1 MGYKKWGG
9 WITLVLAFFGSLLV
23 LLTFLVKVGL
33 FGPIPS
39 DEELAN
45 IQNNIATEILDESNI
60 VIGRFYV
67 ENRINARDEEISE
80 RIAQTL
86 IATEDARFFNHR
98 GIDLR
103 AWARVFFKTILLSNS
118 SSGGGSTLSQQL
130 AKNLYPRKSYALLSL
145 PINKIREMLIALR
158 LEKIYSKE
166 DLLRLYLN
174 TVPFSDNIY
183 GIKTASAR
191 FFNKPPQ
198 ELKFEEVAVLI
209 GMLKA
214 NTRYNPVR
222 NPNLALERRNTV
234 INQLYKNGYI
244 SENESKVLKEK
255 PLTLNYQKEKMSKT
269 FAGYLK
275 THLEQEC
282 HSLLHQVK
290 KNTGTSYNL
299 YTDGLKIYTTISNS
313 MQRAA
318 EKAVQQEISQ
328 LQSNF
333 VREWGPQNGPWSK
346 QEVIKKEIISS
357 KKYQLLKKQGLSERE
372 IATIFKT
379 PVSME
384 VFDWSQGSKSLKM
397 SPLDSIRYYLSLL
410 NVGFLAINPKSGDI
424 LAWVGGIDHRFF
436 QYDHV
441 KSKRQVGS
449 TFKPILFAQALESGL
464 LPCDY
469 IANQP
474 INFPKYNNWQPKN
487 ADLTYGGL
495 YSMQGALAQSVN
507 VVAARIIERIGAK
520 KVSQL
525 AINLGIEDTP
535 EYPSIALGAVDASLL
550 EMVSAYTVFV
560 NDGQQPNPNLIKR
573 IEDYRGNIIYQA
585 PQPTFRQIIEPEH
598 ARIINTFLSSAIEEG
613 TGKRLR
619 WTYQIKGP
627 LGGKTGTTQ
636 NQSDGWFIGLT
647 PDLIAGVWVGA
658 SSPEI
663 HFKSLGTGQG
673 ANSALPVFGNFLSTY
688 LNGKSISGNFEKPS
702 QTSQALL
709 NCPPVLEEI
718 NIADHIQEAFAH
730 NPDFYRSVLESMNLK
745 ESDLENLSLAQP
757 QESKEEYINR
767 LQEIQ
772 KGKEKRTERK
782 NFWSKLLFKNN
793 QKSDENEK

>member
-1 MGYKKWGG
+1 MRFKKWGG
-9 WITLVLAFFGSLLV
+9 WAALILAFFGSMLV
-23 LLTFLVKVGL
+23 LLTFLVKVGF
-33 FGPIPS
+33 FGLLPT
-39 DEELAN
+39 DQELSN
-45 IQNNIATEILDESNI
+45 IQNNIATEIIDQSHT

-67 ENRINARDEEISE
+67 ENRINAKDAEISK
-80 RIAQTL
+80 IITQTL

-103 AWARVFFKTILLSNS
+103 AWARVFIKTILLSNS

-130 AKNLYPRKSYALLSL
+130 AKNLYPRKSYLILSL

-158 LEKIYSKE
+158 LEKIYSKD

-191 FFNKPPQ
+191 FFNKSPQ
-198 ELKFEEVAVLI
+198 NLNYEEAAVLI

-222 NPNLALERRNTV
+222 NPSLALERRNTV

-244 SENESKVLKEK
+244 NEKESAALKDK
-255 PLTLNYQKEKMSKT
+255 PLTLNYQKEKLSKT

-275 THLEQEC
+275 THLEKVC
-282 HSLLHQVK
+282 HSLLKEVK
-290 KNTGTSYNL
+290 KTSGESYNL

-318 EKAVQQEISQ
+318 EKAVQNEMSQ
-328 LQSNF
+328 LQKNF
-333 VREWGPQNGPWSK
+333 VREWGPQNGPWSN
-346 QEVIKKEIISS
+346 QEIIKKEIISS
-357 KKYQLLKKQGLSERE
+357 KKYRQLKKQGKSEKE

-379 PVSME
+379 PIPME

-441 KSKRQVGS
+441 KARRQVGS
-449 TFKPILFAQALESGL
+449 TFKPILYAQALESGL

-469 IANQP
+469 IDNQP
-474 INFPKYNNWQPKN
+474 INFPKYDNWQPKN

-495 YSMQGALAQSVN
+495 YSMEGALSQSVN
-507 VVAARIIERIGAK
+507 VVAARVIDKIGPE
-520 KVSQL
+520 KVSEL
-525 AINLGIEDTP
+525 AVNLGLNQTP

-550 EMVSAYTVFV
+550 EMVNAYTIFV
-560 NDGQQPNPNLIKR
+560 NDGRQVEPNLIER
-573 IEDYRGNIIYQA
+573 IEDHSGKVIYTA
-585 PQPTFRQIIEPEH
+585 PEPTIQQIIDPEN
-598 ARIINTFLSSAIEEG
+598 ARIINKFLTSAVEEG

-619 WTYQIKGP
+619 WSYQIKGP

-647 PDLIAGVWVGA
+647 PNLVAGVWVGA

-663 HFKSLGTGQG
+663 HFKTLATGQG
-673 ANSALPVFGNFLSTY
+673 ANSALPVFGNFMATY
-688 LNGKSISGNFEKPS
+688 LKDKTISGNFEKPS
-702 QTSQALL
+702 LTSLALL
-709 NCPPVLEEI
+709 DCPPVLEQI
-718 NIADHIQEAFAH
+718 NIADHIKEAFSQ
-730 NPDFYRSVLESMNLK
+730 NPEFYRSVLQSMNLK

-757 QESKEEYINR
+757 LETKEEYINR

-772 KGKEKRTERK
+772 KQKEKRTERK

-793 QKSDENEK
+793 QKSNENEK

>member
-1 MGYKKWGG
+1 MGFKKWGG
-9 WITLVLAFFGSLLV
+9 WAALLLAFFGSLLV
-23 LLTFLVKVGL
+23 LLTFLVKVGF
-33 FGPIPS
+33 FGSIPS
-39 DEELAN
+39 DDELAH
-45 IQNNIATEILDESNI
+45 IQNNIATEILDQSNV

-80 RIAQTL
+80 KVTQTL

-130 AKNLYPRKSYALLSL
+130 AKNLYPRKNYAVLSL

-191 FFNKPPQ
+191 FFNKSPQ
-198 ELKFEEVAVLI
+198 ELKFEEAAVLI

-222 NPNLALERRNTV
+222 NPKLALERRNTV

-244 SENESKVLKEK
+244 SEAESKMLKDK
-255 PLTLNYQKEKMSKT
+255 PLTLNYQKEKLSKT

-282 HSLLHQVK
+282 HSLLKKVR
-290 KNTGTSYNL
+290 KNTGTSYDL

-318 EKAVQQEISQ
+318 EQAVQQELSQ
-328 LQSNF
+328 LQTNF
-333 VREWGPQNGPWSK
+333 VREWGPQNGPWSD
-346 QEVIKKEIISS
+346 QEIIKKEIISS
-357 KKYQLLKKQGLSERE
+357 KKYRHLKNQGLSERE

-384 VFDWSQGSKSLKM
+384 VFDWSQESKSLKM

-410 NVGFLAINPKSGDI
+410 NVGFLAIHPKSGEI

-441 KSKRQVGS
+441 KARRQVGS
-449 TFKPILFAQALESGL
+449 TFKPILYAQALESGL

-469 IANQP
+469 ISNQP
-474 INFPKYNNWQPKN
+474 VSFPKYDNWQPKN
-487 ADLTYGGL
+487 ADLNYGGL
-495 YSMQGALAQSVN
+495 YSMQGAIAESVN
-507 VVAARIIERIGAK
+507 VVAARVIDKIGAE
-520 KVSQL
+520 KVRQL
-525 AINLGIEDTP
+525 AVKLGIKNTP

-550 EMVSAYTVFV
+550 EMVNAYSVFA
-560 NDGQQPNPNLIKR
+560 NEGRQPEPNLIKR
-573 IEDYRGNIIYQA
+573 IEDYQGNVIYKA
-585 PQPTFRQIIEPEH
+585 PKLESRQIIETEN
-598 ARIINTFLSSAIEEG
+598 ARIINTFLTAAVEEG

-619 WTYQIKGP
+619 WSYQIKGP

-636 NQSDGWFIGLT
+636 NQSDGWFIGIT
-647 PDLIAGVWVGA
+647 PELVAGVWVGA
-658 SSPEI
+658 STPEI
-663 HFKSLGTGQG
+663 HFKTLATGQG
-673 ANSALPVFGNFLSTY
+673 ANSALPVFGNFLSSY
-688 LNGKSISGNFEKPS
+688 LKGKTISGNFEKPS
-702 QTSQALL
+702 LASQVLL
-709 NCPPVLEEI
+709 DCPPVLEQM
-718 NIADHIQEAFAH
+718 NIADHIKEAFAE
-730 NPDFYRSVLESMNLK
+730 NPAFYQSVLQSMNLK

-757 QESKEEYINR
+757 RETKEDYINR
-767 LQEIQ
+767 LQAIQ
-772 KGKEKRTERK
+772 RQQEKRTERK

-793 QKSDENEK
+793 QKSNENE

>member
-1 MGYKKWGG
+1 MRLKKWGG
-9 WITLVLAFFGSLLV
+9 WAVLILAFFGSMLV
-23 LLTFLVKVGL
+23 LLTFLVKVGF
-33 FGPIPS
+33 FGQLPS
-39 DEELAN
+39 DKELSN
-45 IQNNIATEILDESNI
+45 IQNNIATEIIDQSNT
-60 VIGRFYV
+60 VIGRYYV
-67 ENRINARDEEISE
+67 ENRINAKDAEISE
-80 RIAQTL
+80 IITQTL

-103 AWARVFFKTILLSNS
+103 AWARVFIKTILLSNS

-130 AKNLYPRKSYALLSL
+130 AKNLYPRKNYLVLSL

-158 LEKIYSKE
+158 LEKIYSKD

-191 FFNKPPQ
+191 FFNKSPQ
-198 ELKFEEVAVLI
+198 DLKYEEAAVLV

-222 NPNLALERRNTV
+222 NPNLAKERRNTV

-244 SENESKVLKEK
+244 NEKESATLKDQ
-255 PLTLNYQKEKMSKT
+255 PLTLNYQKEKLSKT

-282 HSLLHQVK
+282 RSLLKEIK
-290 KNTGTSYNL
+290 KTSGESYNL

-318 EKAVQQEISQ
+318 EKAVQDEMSQ
-328 LQSNF
+328 LQKNF
-333 VREWGPQNGPWSK
+333 VREWGPQNGPWSN
-346 QEVIKKEIISS
+346 QDIIKKEIIAS
-357 KKYQLLKKQGLSERE
+357 KKYRQLKKQGKSEKE
-372 IATIFKT
+372 IASIFKT
-379 PVSME
+379 PIPME

-410 NVGFLAINPKSGDI
+410 NVGFLAINPQTGDI

-441 KSKRQVGS
+441 KAKRQVGS
-449 TFKPILFAQALESGL
+449 TFKPILYAQALESGL

-469 IANQP
+469 IDNQP
-474 INFPKYNNWQPKN
+474 INFPKYDNWQPKN
-487 ADLTYGGL
+487 ADLNYGGL
-495 YSMQGALAQSVN
+495 YSMEGALSQSVN
-507 VVAARIIERIGAK
+507 VVAARVIDKIGPE
-520 KVSQL
+520 KVSEL
-525 AINLGIEDTP
+525 AVNLGIKNTP
-535 EYPSIALGAVDASLL
+535 EYPSIALGAVDASLF
-550 EMVSAYTVFV
+550 EMVTAYTIFA
-560 NDGQQPNPNLIKR
+560 NDGQQVEPHLIKR
-573 IEDYRGNIIYQA
+573 IEDHLGNVIYSA
-585 PQPTFRQIIEPEH
+585 PEPTIRQIIEPEN
-598 ARIINTFLSSAIEEG
+598 ARIINTFLSSAVEEG

-619 WTYQIKGP
+619 WSYQIKGP

-647 PDLIAGVWVGA
+647 PNLVAGVWVGA

-663 HFKSLGTGQG
+663 HFKTLATGQG
-673 ANSALPVFGNFLSTY
+673 AHSALPVFGNFLATF
-688 LNGKSISGNFEKPS
+688 LKDKTISGNFEKPS
-702 QTSQALL
+702 LSSQALL
-709 NCPPVLEEI
+709 DCPPILEQL
-718 NIADHIQEAFAH
+718 NIADHIKEAFAQ
-730 NPDFYRSVLESMNLK
+730 NPEFYRSVLQSMNLK

-757 QESKEEYINR
+757 RETKEEYINR

-772 KGKEKRTERK
+772 RQKEKRTERK
-782 NFWSKLLFKNN
+782 NFWSKLLFRNN
-793 QKSDENEK
+793 QKSNENEK

>member
-9 WITLVLAFFGSLLV
+9 WAAIILAFFASLLV
-23 LLTFLVKVGL
+23 LLTFFVKVGL
-33 FGPIPS
+33 FGPLPS
-39 DEELAN
+39 DEELGN
-45 IQNNIATEILDESNI
+45 IQNNIATEIFDQSNT

-67 ENRINARDEEISE
+67 ENRINARDAEISE
-80 RIAQTL
+80 RLIQTL

-98 GIDLR
+98 GIDVR

-130 AKNLYPRKSYALLSL
+130 AKNLYPRKSYPILSL

-158 LEKIYSKE
+158 LEKIYSKD

-183 GIKTASAR
+183 GIKTASTR

-198 ELKFEEVAVLI
+198 ELNFEEAAVLI

-214 NTRYNPVR
+214 NTRYNPIR
-222 NPNLALERRNTV
+222 NPQLALERRNTV
-234 INQLYKNGYI
+234 INQLYRNGYI
-244 SENESKVLKEK
+244 SEGESKVLKDK

-282 HSLLHQVK
+282 RSILQQIK
-290 KNTGTSYNL
+290 KSSGTSYNL
-299 YTDGLKIYTTISNS
+299 YTDGLKIYTSISNS

-318 EKAVQQEISQ
+318 EKAVQIEVSE
-328 LQSNF
+328 LQKNF
-333 VREWGPQNGPWSK
+333 VREWGPQNGPWSN
-346 QEVIKKEIISS
+346 QNVLKKEIISS
-357 KKYQLLKKQGLSERE
+357 KKYSQLKKQGLSEKE

-384 VFDWSQGSKSLKM
+384 VFDWSEGSKSLKM

-410 NVGFLAINPKSGDI
+410 NVGFLAIDPKSGDI

-441 KSKRQVGS
+441 KARRQVGS
-449 TFKPILFAQALESGL
+449 TFKPILYAQALQSGL

-469 IANQP
+469 IENQP
-474 INFPKYNNWQPKN
+474 INFPKFDNWQPKN
-487 ADLTYGGL
+487 ADFTYGGL

-507 VVAARIIERIGAK
+507 VVAARIIDKIGADQ
-520 KVSQL
+520 VSQL
-525 AINLGIEDTP
+525 AINLGIKNTP

-550 EMVSAYTVFV
+550 EMVSAYTIFA
-560 NDGQQPNPNLIKR
+560 NDGKQTKPKLIKK
-573 IEDYRGNIIYQA
+573 IEDYRGNVIYSA
-585 PQPTFRQIIEPEH
+585 PETTFRQIIEPEH
-598 ARIINTFLSSAIEEG
+598 ARIINTFLSSSVEEG

-619 WTYQIKGP
+619 WSYRIKGP

-647 PDLIAGVWVGA
+647 PDLVAGVWVGA
-658 SSPEI
+658 STPEI
-663 HFKSLGTGQG
+663 HFKTLATGQG
-673 ANSALPVFGNFLSTY
+673 ANSALPVFGNFLSSY
-688 LNGKSISGNFEKPS
+688 LNGKTISGDFEKPS
-702 QTSQALL
+702 PTSQALL
-709 NCPPVLEEI
+709 DCPPVLDQMK
-718 NIADHIQEAFAH
+718 IADHIKEAFAQ
-730 NPDFYRSVLESMNLK
+730 NPEFYRSVLQSMNLK

-757 QESKEEYINR
+757 LETEKDYIKR

-772 KGKEKRTERK
+772 SRKEKRNERK

-793 QKSDENEK
+793 QKSNENDN

>member
-1 MGYKKWGG
+1 MAYKKWGG
-9 WITLVLAFFGSLLV
+9 WAVLVLIFFGSLLV
-23 LLTFLVKVGL
+23 LLTFLVKVGF
-33 FGPIPS
+33 FGRMPS
-39 DEELAN
+39 DEELSK
-45 IQNNIATEILDESNI
+45 IQNNIATEILDQSNT
-60 VIGRFYV
+60 VIGRFFV
-67 ENRINARDEEISE
+67 ENRINAKDDEISE
-80 RIAQTL
+80 MITQTL

-130 AKNLYPRKSYALLSL
+130 AKNLYPRKNYPLLSL

-158 LEKIYSKE
+158 LEKIYPKE

-191 FFNKPPQ
+191 FFNKSPR
-198 ELKFEEVAVLI
+198 ELQFEEAAVLI

-234 INQLYKNGYI
+234 INQLYRNGYI
-244 SENESKVLKEK
+244 TEAENKLLKDK
-255 PLTLNYQKEKMSKT
+255 PLTLDYRKEKMSKT

-275 THLEQEC
+275 THIEQEC
-282 HSLLHQVK
+282 RHLLQQVK
-290 KNTGTSYNL
+290 KNTGTDYNL
-299 YTDGLKIYTTISNS
+299 YTDGLKIYTSISNS

-318 EKAVQQEISQ
+318 EQAIQQEISQ
-328 LQSNF
+328 LQRSF
-333 VREWGPQNGPWSK
+333 VQEWGTQNGPWSN
-346 QEVIKKEIISS
+346 QAIIKKEIISS
-357 KKYQLLKKQGLSERE
+357 PKYQQLKNKGLSEKE

-379 PVSME
+379 PIAME

-410 NVGFLAINPKSGDI
+410 NVGFLAIHPKSGDI

-441 KSKRQVGS
+441 KSERQVGS
-449 TFKPILFAQALESGL
+449 TFKPILYAQALESGL

-469 IANQP
+469 IDNQP
-474 INFPKYNNWQPKN
+474 INFPEYDNWQPKN
-487 ADLTYGGL
+487 ADLNYGGL

-507 VVAARIIERIGAK
+507 VVAARVIDKIGAE

-525 AINLGIEDTP
+525 AVNLGIKNTP

-550 EMVSAYTVFV
+550 EMVSAYTIFV
-560 NDGQQPNPNLIKR
+560 NDGKQKEPILIKR
-573 IEDYRGNIIYQA
+573 IEDYQGNVIYRA
-585 PQPTFRQIIEPEH
+585 PIKKAQQIIAPEN
-598 ARIINTFLSSAIEEG
+598 ARIINTFLTSTVEEG
-613 TGKRLR
+613 TARRLR
-619 WTYQIKGP
+619 WSYRIKGP

-647 PDLIAGVWVGA
+647 PNLIAGVWVGA

-663 HFKSLGTGQG
+663 HFKTLKTGQG
-673 ANSALPVFGNFLSTY
+673 ANSALPVFGSFMSSY
-688 LNGKSISGNFEKPS
+688 LKGRTISGNFTQPS
-702 QTSQALL
+702 LPNQSLL
-709 NCPPVLEEI
+709 DCPPVLEQL
-718 NIADHIQEAFAH
+718 NIADHIQEAFTQ
-730 NPDFYRSVLESMNLK
+730 NPEFYSSVLQSLDLK

-757 QESKEEYINR
+757 RETKEEYINR
-767 LQEIQ
+767 LQVIQ
-772 KGKEKRTERK
+772 KQKEKRTERK

-793 QKSDENEK
+793 QKSNENKK